1 MKDLEKFNSKVL
13 VIGAYGQVGS
23 EIRSIQD
30 KLNFSFDFPT
40 SKELNLLKL
49 DSFEDYLDHG
59 KYDLVI
65 NLAAYTDVELSEK
78 NKEKANIINNLSLDI
93 IAKETYR
100 KNIGLIH
107 ASTDYVFGDSGG
119 PYNSNDKKS
128 PINFYG
134 LTKSLGEDLI
144 LQEHKRSMVIRFSSV
159 FSEYGNNF
167 AKKIINRIINN
178 SEVEVVTDQK
188 ISLTYAGDFA
198 KNLENIIK
206 FYYDEAFDSFQ
217 DRIFHFSS
225 DDYTD
230 WYTVAKIIHQ
240 EMINFD
246 KEFTNV
252 NLIPISSNE
261 WHSMAKRSSD
271 SRLMIDKEF
280 MNLGNIILSN
290 WKDRMKYVVNKVIP
304 SMIRDHGKNG

>member
-30 KLNFSFDFPT
+30 KLNFSFHFPT
-40 SKELNLLKL
+40 SKELNLLTL

-78 NKEKANIINNLSLDI
+78 NREKANIINNLSLGI
-93 IAKETYR
+93 IAKETNK

-107 ASTDYVFGDSGG
+107 ASTDYVFGDGGG
-119 PYNSNDKKS
+119 PYNSKDKKS

-134 LTKSLGEDLI
+134 HTKSLGEDLI
-144 LQEHKRSMVIRFSSV
+144 LQEHKRSMIIRFSSV

-167 AKKIINRIINN
+167 VKKIINRIIKN
-178 SEVEVVTDQK
+178 SEVEVVSDQK

-198 KNLENIIK
+198 TNLENIIN
-206 FYYDEAFDSFQ
+206 FYHDEAFDKFQ
-217 DRIFHFSS
+217 TRIFHFSS

-230 WYTVAKIIHQ
+230 WHSVAKIIHQ

-246 KEFTNV
+246 KEFANV
-252 NLIPISSNE
+252 NLIPILSNE
-261 WHSMAKRSSD
+261 WQSLAKRSSD

-280 MNLGNIILSN
+280 INLGNIILSN
-290 WKDRMKYVVNKVIP
+290 WKERMKYVVNKVIP
-304 SMIRDHGKNG
+304 LMIRDNSNNG